1 VTRSDQLRG
10 EIARLKSAEAD
21 LKKQRSAAM
30 AEVAKATAAARDKRN
45 RITRTS
51 SQTTINSNLR
61 EAERQDKRAVDY
73 DKKATDLSKKIA
85 ENARRHNEK
94 ERSLDSALRD
104 EQRQRDRDD
113 ERRRRTE
120 REHAREIGRLSRQTI
135 HHVHEM
141 RMIDPPRPERLRV
154 LYLAANPEMDL
165 RLDAEVR
172 MVRDSVRKAL
182 HRDLVDIDHRPAATP
197 EDLLD
202 GLNEFRPHVVH
213 FSGHSGDGFTLFDNG
228 SVEEPDGRDV
238 STGLLRRALA
248 ATDTPPVVLVLNSCD
263 SLDGADV
270 ILDVVPVVVGM
281 ASTVSDLGAATF
293 AARFYAAIASA
304 QSVEAA
310 VKQAAV
316 GVDLAVLDDDEG
328 WMPDVLVRDD
338 IDLSELVLVRVPGAP
353 N

>member
-1 VTRSDQLRG
+1 
-10 EIARLKSAEAD
+10 LKSAEAD
-21 LKKQRSAAM
+21 LKKQRGAAT
-30 AEVAKATAAARDKRN
+30 AEVAKATAAARDKRGK
-45 RITRTS
+45 ITRSTS
-51 SQTTINSNLR
+51 QSTINSNLR

-73 DKKATDLSKKIA
+73 EKKAADLSKKIA
-85 ENARRHNEK
+85 DNIKRQTEK

-104 EQRQRDRDD
+104 EQRQRDRYD

-120 REHAREIGRLSRQTI
+120 RDHAREVGRLSRQTV
-135 HHVHEM
+135 HHVHET
-141 RMIDPPRPERLRV
+141 RVVEPPKPERLRV
-154 LYLAANPEMDL
+154 LYLSANPEMDL

-182 HRDLVDIDHRPAATP
+182 LRDLVDIDHRPAATP

-202 GLNEFRPHVVH
+202 GLNEYRPHVVH

-228 SVEEPDGRDV
+228 SVDEPEGRDV
-238 STGLLRRALA
+238 SIDLLRRALA
-248 ATDTPPVVLVLNSCD
+248 ATDTPPVALVLNSCD

-270 ILDVVPVVVGM
+270 VLDVVPVVIGM
-281 ASTVSDLGAATF
+281 ASSISDLGAATF
-293 AARFYAAIASA
+293 AARFYAAVASA

-310 VKQAAV
+310 VKQGAV

-338 IDLSELVLVRVPGAP
+338 IDLSELVLVRVPGGSD
-353 N
+353 

>member
-1 VTRSDQLRG
+1 MSRADQLRS
-10 EIARLKSAEAD
+10 EIARLKSTEAD

-30 AEVAKATAAARDKRN
+30 AEVAKATAAARDKRSRN
-45 RITRTS
+45 TRTTS
-51 SQTTINSNLR
+51 LSTANSNLR

-85 ENARRHNEK
+85 DNVKRQTEK

-104 EQRQRDRDD
+104 EQRQQDRDG

-120 REHAREIGRLSRQTI
+120 RDHAREIGKLSRQTV
-135 HHVHEM
+135 HHVHET
-141 RMIDPPRPERLRV
+141 RVIEPPKPERLRV
-154 LYLAANPEMDL
+154 LYLSANPEMDL

-213 FSGHSGDGFTLFDNG
+213 FSGHSGDGVALFDNG
-228 SVEEPDGRDV
+228 SVDEPEGRDV
-238 STGLLRRALA
+238 SIGLLRRALA
-248 ATDTPPVVLVLNSCD
+248 ATDTPPLALVLNSCD

-270 ILDVVPVVVGM
+270 ILDVVPVVIGM
-281 ASTVSDLGAATF
+281 ASSISDLGAATF
-293 AARFYAAIASA
+293 AARFYAAVASA
-304 QSVEAA
+304 QSVQAA
-310 VKQAAV
+310 VKQGAV

-338 IDLSELVLVRVPGAP
+338 IDLSELVLVRIPGASD
-353 N
+353 